1 MKRRRCTAPH
11 PCLPAPLGLRRAIS
25 TAAWSAL
32 PLLEHDDQAA
42 VDLRAAALLGRALLI
57 DFADPGDAPEHAL
70 RALDDLAVDRLDAQ
84 GAARACAPAV
94 ELLDALLVRV
104 TWRRLQA
111 AQDVVARELRDA
123 AAPHDGQAGGDA
135 ETTPQSKDWRG
146 S

>member
-11 PCLPAPLGLRRAIS
+11 PCLPVPLGLRRAIS

-84 GAARACAPAV
+84 GAARACVPV
-94 ELLDALLVRV
+94 IQLLDELLVRV

-111 AQDVVARELRDA
+111 AQDEVARELRDA
-123 AAPHDGQAGGDA
+123 AGG
-135 ETTPQSKDWRG
+135 
-146 S
+146 